1 MLKKSVS
8 TGLNVNLTLRITG
21 SLDLKKNGQRL
32 LEESHR
38 GNRQHEQTVCLW
50 GHRSVMRHPSTIIVE
65 VN

>member
-8 TGLNVNLTLRITG
+8 AGLTVNLTLRITG
-21 SLDLKKNGQRL
+21 NLDLKKWSKDSH
-32 LEESHR
+32 EE
-38 GNRQHEQTVCLW
+38 TDVCLW